1 MRLRSPKTHMMRDML
16 LRTLRIRR
24 GFGICRLCISL
35 WNQCAFTLR
44 ERANQ
49 RGALWRMQQRQPS
62 RTEAKGRERGPA
74 STGSM
79 ALDRETV
86 ALFEQDPPQLLEAK
100 ETRQRRAGLH
110 SEGLIH
116 KGTKRRVCRMTQ

>member
-1 MRLRSPKTHMMRDML
+1 
-16 LRTLRIRR
+16 
-24 GFGICRLCISL
+24 
-35 WNQCAFTLR
+35 
-44 ERANQ
+44 
-49 RGALWRMQQRQPS
+49 
-62 RTEAKGRERGPA
+62 
-74 STGSM
+74 M

-110 SEGLIH
+110 SEGLIP